1 MSLNGTTYSINE
13 DVTYWINVTT
23 DHVTYAAAHCNRFHL
38 APKCR
43 IGVVNSSHV
52 AMKNG
57 FVVAVRINNKEK
69 IYTPEQYLPL
79 PEGLGICLGNEK
91 HATEEP
97 AWLKQ
102 YYNFENLRL

>member
-1 MSLNGTTYSINE
+1 MNLNGTTSSINE
-13 DVTYWINVTT
+13 DITYWINVTT
-23 DHVTYAAAHCNRFHL
+23 DHVTYAAANCNRFHL
-38 APKCR
+38 APKCS

-69 IYTPEQYLPL
+69 IYTPEQY
-79 PEGLGICLGNEK
+79 ICHGNEK

-102 YYNFENLRL
+102 YYNFETLRL